1 MSTHCSCHCLVITS
15 LVTKSPVAVKV
26 KVGHTQK
33 RSTMANKSSEGEL
46 LKKKSVDHNRKRIE
60 NISRVNAVKEKMIH
74 SDQPEFFYQSSPL
87 LRTFNLDVLA
97 PNVAA
102 HSYYDSVFLKIFTA
116 LSFLANLRLLSF
128 ANCRLEDF
136 FI

>member
-1 MSTHCSCHCLVITS
+1 MPTHCSCDCLVITS

-26 KVGHTQK
+26 KVRHTQK

-46 LKKKSVDHNRKRIE
+46 LKKKVLITTGKRIE
-60 NISRVNAVKEKMIH
+60 NISRINAVKEKMIH
-74 SDQPEFFYQSSPL
+74 SDQAEFFF
-87 LRTFNLDVLA
+87 TNLPSTQNFLA

-102 HSYYDSVFLKIFTA
+102 HSYYDSVYFKIVTA

-128 ANCRLEDF
+128 ANVL
-136 FI
+136 